1 MCTSLPL
8 HPKKVKRWLLPAS
21 TTQTFHRSSCF
32 IGHCT
37 HCTLYYLFIVLK
49 CKCDPVSPL
58 SWCWT
63 PTTKGILWCCA
74 RRIAA
79 LYGLQVVLLLPRRL
93 DSVLSTTLPGRRGKS
108 DLAAAEKSS
117 CLLEQIQSRS
127 LLQGETGVTPCGAGW
142 RRLDSTGDTILV
154 TISS

>member
-8 HPKKVKRWLLPAS
+8 DPKKVKRWLLAAS
-21 TTQTFHRSSCF
+21 PNQTFHRSCF

-49 CKCDPVSPL
+49 CKCDPALLSPPL
-58 SWCWT
+58 RAVGHLQQRAFCGVVPVALLRYMACRWLH
-63 PTTKGILWCCA
+63 PTS
-74 RRIAA
+74 
-79 LYGLQVVLLLPRRL
+79 RL
-93 DSVLSTTLPGRRGKS
+93 RLVNHLRPACPGGRRRGKS

-127 LLQGETGVTPCGAGW
+127 LLQAG
-142 RRLDSTGDTILV
+142 RQV
-154 TISS
+154 